1 MKVSLSGIVYKY
13 ACSEVTQPF
22 LLSYI
27 IRTKKFPPAGADP
40 GDSKKEGLSM
50 KMKYV
55 FPAVIER
62 NKINGRYI
70 VVFPELPE
78 IVEHGK
84 TLEDALSDAKTA
96 LEVHLFYKEK
106 YNEQIPEASDILSLA
121 KPEGAA
127 AAPVEADMFR
137 IRQSLDT
144 KSVSKTVK
152 LPKWLRDLGEEYNI
166 NFSQILREALR
177 LELGIYGYFW
187 E

>member
-1 MKVSLSGIVYKY
+1 
-13 ACSEVTQPF
+13 
-22 LLSYI
+22 
-27 IRTKKFPPAGADP
+27 
-40 GDSKKEGLSM
+40 M

-55 FPAVIER
+55 FPAVIEQ
-62 NKINGRYI
+62 NKVNGRYI
-70 VVFPELPE
+70 VIFPDLPD
-78 IVEHGK
+78 ILEHGK
-84 TLEDALSDAKTA
+84 TLEDALSDAKRA
-96 LEVHLFYKEK
+96 LEIHLFYREK

-121 KPEGAA
+121 MPEDAA

>member
-1 MKVSLSGIVYKY
+1 
-13 ACSEVTQPF
+13 
-22 LLSYI
+22 
-27 IRTKKFPPAGADP
+27 
-40 GDSKKEGLSM
+40 M

-62 NKINGRYI
+62 NKINGEYI
-70 VVFPELPE
+70 VIFPDLPD
-78 IVEHGK
+78 ILEHGK

-137 IRQSLDT
+137 IRQRLDS
-144 KSVSKTVK
+144 KSVSKAVT